1 MVHTTPVTKSQN
13 TTQDGKLRCIIV
25 SSVNQTKQPQLRYE
39 DPWPIILYGPWL
51 CVLFQHDAPK
61 SSILGSFLASS
72 FQHYL
77 CDWRLFCSV
86 TPSYTTWRKV
96 ELPFQT
102 MWVWRF
108 LHPTNFPPLFLTGEL
123 RLGDLWTGEDAD
135 PKWERQEDRDARGL
149 EGSGKKC
156 TFSSH

>member
-1 MVHTTPVTKSQN
+1 MVQTTPVTNSQN
-13 TTQDGKLRCIIV
+13 TTQDGRLRCIIV
-25 SSVNQTKQPQLRYE
+25 SSSTRRNNHSYE
-39 DPWPIILYGPWL
+39 EPWPIMLYGPCL

-108 LHPTNFPPLFLTGEL
+108 LHPTIFPPLFLTGEL
-123 RLGDLWTGEDAD
+123 RLWRSLNRGGRWSKMGETGRHWQGCSWA
-135 PKWERQEDRDARGL
+135 WGV
-149 EGSGKKC
+149 G
-156 TFSSH
+156 

>member
-1 MVHTTPVTKSQN
+1 MVQTTPVTNSQN
-13 TTQDGKLRCIIV
+13 TTQDGRLRCIIV
-25 SSVNQTKQPQLRYE
+25 SSSTRRNKHSYE
-39 DPWPIILYGPWL
+39 EPWPIMLYGPCL

-108 LHPTNFPPLFLTGEL
+108 LHPTIFPPLFLTGEL
-123 RLGDLWTGEDAD
+123 RLWRSLNRGGRWSKIGETG
-135 PKWERQEDRDARGL
+135 RQGCSWAWGV
-149 EGSGKKC
+149 G
-156 TFSSH
+156 

>member
-1 MVHTTPVTKSQN
+1 MVQTTPVTNNQN
-13 TTQDGKLRCIIV
+13 TTQDGRLRCIIV
-25 SSVNQTKQPQLRYE
+25 SSSTRRNNHSYE
-39 DPWPIILYGPWL
+39 EPWPIMLYGPCL

-77 CDWRLFCSV
+77 CDWRLFCSF

-108 LHPTNFPPLFLTGEL
+108 LHPTIIPPLFLTGEL
-123 RLGDLWTGEDAD
+123 RLWRSLNRGGRRSKMGETG
-135 PKWERQEDRDARGL
+135 RQGCSWAWGV
-149 EGSGKKC
+149 G
-156 TFSSH
+156 

>member
-1 MVHTTPVTKSQN
+1 MVQTTPVTNSQN
-13 TTQDGKLRCIIV
+13 TTQDGRLRCIVV
-25 SSVNQTKQPQLRYE
+25 SSSTRRNNYSHE
-39 DPWPIILYGPWL
+39 EPWPIMLYGPCL

-61 SSILGSFLASS
+61 SSILGSLLASS

-108 LHPTNFPPLFLTGEL
+108 LHPTIFPPLFLTGEL
-123 RLGDLWTGEDAD
+123 HLWRSLNRGGRWSKMGETG
-135 PKWERQEDRDARGL
+135 RQG
-149 EGSGKKC
+149 C
-156 TFSSH
+156 SSSWGVG